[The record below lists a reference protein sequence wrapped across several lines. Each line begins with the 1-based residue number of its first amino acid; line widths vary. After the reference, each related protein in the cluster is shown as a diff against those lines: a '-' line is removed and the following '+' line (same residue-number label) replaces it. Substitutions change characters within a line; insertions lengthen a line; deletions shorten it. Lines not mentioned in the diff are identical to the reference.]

1 MSKTKRIFYSI
12 IVCSVGIIV
21 DFVLSAVKLYVGLR
35 SNSII
40 ILSDSVHNFMDGI
53 GLSIAVLGFA
63 LMTKDPSERLPEGF
77 GRLEYLS
84 SFILSVFLI
93 GTGVYFAYSSIDRI
107 FYPYPISFTWLRFA
121 IIAITA
127 LAKLLLGF
135 WFKYHNKRINSGVLK
150 TAQFDSWLDFGITI
164 MTLIGFSLTVYT
176 QLRLD
181 GIFGIILSV
190 IIIIGGIKLFKENII
205 AILGDKIDDETT
217 NKIYEKII
225 RHTYISQVE
234 NIKIYD
240 YGIGRRTALVTVE
253 FELGVDLNTIK
264 TVIDEITAEI
274 QNLFEL
280 EIKICIK
287 GGRDER
293 DKDKTPQ
300 KTEG

>member
-1 MSKTKRIFYSI
+1 
-12 IVCSVGIIV
+12 
-21 DFVLSAVKLYVGLR
+21 
-35 SNSII
+35 
-40 ILSDSVHNFMDGI
+40 MDGI

-84 SFILSVFLI
+84 SFILSVLLI